1 MDINKNISFKDPVE
15 FLTVDKVLSAD
26 EAIRNAVQVEIIP
39 REQSSFGFNDSN
51 INVNNFTSAVSD
63 RLRFYINDSSHYL
76 DMRNSYINCEFQAI
90 VLTAGNVNIPDRF
103 IDEGG
108 IHSSIRTVTVSIGGA
123 VLGRI
128 DDYAKWYNATKNF
141 PMHSSEY
148 RDRILA
154 SSGDSSEDVSSPSV
168 EVINKPISFTQETA
182 TLLVDGL
189 LDLGVDGL
197 ASTELQVGD
206 KLVIF
211 SNLRG
216 EQEVE
221 VLDIGGNRI
230 VDVIGNGYALGAAE
244 IDGIVLTKRTNQST
258 RKVVANGQVHN
269 LSFNLPLGCLQLPE
283 YFPLPLIQPFGPLE
297 IDIEFNRAEQV
308 LVLENL
314 SDVAG
319 DNKFAYTINRPR
331 FIARMIR
338 PGNVIN
344 AHKALF
350 NSMGLMFPYVSWRHF
365 ENNIA
370 QGVGDTVLNIQTN
383 LKSARSIVSVATDQ
397 TRANSSS
404 QTAQNYKSQST
415 FLRDNLGEYR
425 YLNGAMRMPEYDLVD
440 MKDDR
445 FASQAWQQYMLSV
458 DMYNDYSSPS
468 SSIKPY
474 QWRGFTSERFVAS
487 TPFKKHNSFFTGLDL
502 SNNFLECELNMRN
515 GETRSVSTAYHSW
528 ISFDSLLVISRA
540 NGVRVYR

>member
-128 DDYAKWYNATKNF
+128 DDYSKWYNATKNF

-148 RDRILA
+148 RDRVLA
-154 SSGDSSEDVSSPSV
+154 SSGDSSEDVRSQNV
-168 EVINKPISFTQETA
+168 EVVNIPITSNNAQASITA
-182 TLLVDGL
+182 SSGLLTLLG
-189 LDLGVDGL
+189 G
-197 ASTELQVGD
+197 AATTELQVGD
-206 KLVIF
+206 VIEINTNSNGKLV
-211 SNLRG
+211 
-216 EQEVE
+216 
-221 VLDIGGNRI
+221 
-230 VDVIGNGYALGAAE
+230 VDVLAINNDNAIVISNPPPANIPINSITA
-244 IDGIVLTKRTNQST
+244 IVLVKRNNQST
-258 RKVVANGQVHN
+258 RKIVANGEKHN

-297 IDIEFNRAEQV
+297 IDIEFNPAEQV
-308 LVLENL
+308 LVLEN
-314 SDVAG
+314 SANVAAG
-319 DNKFAYTINRPR
+319 NKFAYTIIRPR

-365 ENNIA
+365 ENNIPINT
-370 QGVGDTVLNIQTN
+370 GDTVLNIQTN

-425 YLNGAMRMPEYDLVD
+425 YLNGAMRMPEYGVVD
-440 MKDDR
+440 MKEDT

-468 SSIKPY
+468 TSIKPY
-474 QWRGFTSERFVAS
+474 QWKGFTSERFVAS

-502 SNNFLECELNMRN
+502 SNNFLECELNMRT
-515 GETRSVSTAYHSW
+515 GRSVATAYHSW